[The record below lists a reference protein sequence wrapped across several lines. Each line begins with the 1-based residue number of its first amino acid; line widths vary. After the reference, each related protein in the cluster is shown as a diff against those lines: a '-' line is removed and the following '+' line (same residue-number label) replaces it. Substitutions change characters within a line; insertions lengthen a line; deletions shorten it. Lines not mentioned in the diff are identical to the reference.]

1 MKTHAHISTIALA
14 ALLTLSGCAFTPQTA
29 NIAPTVT
36 VMTSSEGKGVAVM
49 VQVTDERPSK
59 SLGRRGTA
67 YGAAAEIT
75 AAQDIAVV
83 VQKEIIA
90 GLKKKG
96 FGVVDDSDGANAKL
110 SVEVR
115 LLEYTTAQ
123 GFWTGGVIVRSAVKA
138 VATKNGKTY
147 EKLYRTEKEQRVVV
161 VPTAE
166 TNEQWINEA
175 LGEVL
180 SQLLDDNGLTMF
192 LTQKGG

>member
-1 MKTHAHISTIALA
+1 MKNPMIRSSMIALV

-29 NIAPTVT
+29 NIAPFVT
-36 VMTSSEGKGVAVM
+36 VMTSSEGKGVAV
-49 VQVTDERPSK
+49 VVRVTDERPSK

-83 VQKEIIA
+83 VQKELIV

-96 FGVVDDSDGANAKL
+96 FGVVDDSDGTNAKL

-138 VATKNGKTY
+138 VATKNGRTY
-147 EKLYRTEKEQRVVV
+147 EKLYRTEKRAAGGGR
-161 VPTAE
+161 P
-166 TNEQWINEA
+166 
-175 LGEVL
+175 
-180 SQLLDDNGLTMF
+180 NG
-192 LTQKGG
+192 